1 MKQIIS
7 IFRQEK
13 LDEVK
18 KALEKIGCNGITVI
32 EVKGRGEQL
41 GIQENYRGN
50 KYKIDLIPKIKI
62 ETVVNDDFL
71 DKTIKTISETAYT
84 GNIGDGK
91 IFVLNVE
98 ETIRIRTNEHG
109 NKAV

>member
-1 MKQIIS
+1 MKQIVA

-13 LDEVK
+13 LDDVK
-18 KALEKIGCNGITVI
+18 KALEKIGCNGITVV

-71 DKTIKTISETAYT
+71 DKALDTITEVANT

-91 IFVLNVE
+91 IFVFNVE
-98 ETIRIRTNEHG
+98 ETIRIRTKEHG
-109 NKAV
+109 PKAV

>member
-1 MKQIIS
+1 MKQIIA

>member
-1 MKQIIS
+1 MKKIIA

-18 KALEKIGCNGITVI
+18 DALEKIGCNGITVI

-41 GIQENYRGN
+41 GVRESYRGT
-50 KYKIDLIPKIKI
+50 KYCVDLIPKTKI
-62 ETVVNDDFL
+62 ETIVTDGFL
-71 DKTIKTISETAYT
+71 DKALDAILSSAYT

-91 IFVLNVE
+91 IFVSEVE
-98 ETIRIRTNEHG
+98 DVIRIRTKERG
-109 NKAV
+109 DDAV